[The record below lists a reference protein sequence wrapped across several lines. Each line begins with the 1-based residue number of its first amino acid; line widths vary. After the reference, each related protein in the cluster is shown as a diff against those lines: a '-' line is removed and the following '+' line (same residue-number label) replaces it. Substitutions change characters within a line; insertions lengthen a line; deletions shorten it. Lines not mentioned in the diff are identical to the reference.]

1 MRVEY
6 TIELLTSAVAAVE
19 LDADATMAW
28 QMARSEA
35 ERRAI
40 VEPLVREHAARADD
54 WVYDMAINFGVVP
67 EE

>member
-6 TIELLTSAVAAVE
+6 TIEQQTSAVAAME
-19 LDADATMAW
+19 LDADAAMAW
-28 QMARSEA
+28 KVARSEA

-40 VEPLVREHAARADD
+40 VEPLVRQHAAAEDA
-54 WVYDMAINFGVVP
+54 WVYDMAINFAVVP

>member
-6 TIELLTSAVAAVE
+6 NIEQRTLAQGAIELEPEME
-19 LDADATMAW
+19 LAW
-28 QMARSEA
+28 HAARSEA

-40 VEPLVREHAARADD
+40 VEPLVRQHAAVADD
-54 WVYDMAINFGVVP
+54 WVYDMSIGFSPVP